1 MLRRLVAVVVL
12 VADPAVFIAA
22 NPAGAD
28 HDRVHAPCDPEDTR
42 PIHERVWYIDYES
55 GDMRRF
61 DDPFWAEQASP
72 LISWSSN
79 WRHQCRLGMSGV
91 WQAAPILPHD
101 HPPTYV
107 VETRYDLF
115 SAEYEGWPAK
125 ETADLLA
132 ERYPA
137 HTPGKRHFPLSA
149 AVEFLQAG
157 GKVGGLDFLWNS
169 TP

>member
-12 VADPAVFIAA
+12 VAVPAVFIAA

-28 HDRVHAPCDPEDTR
+28 HDNVFAPCDPADTR
-42 PIHERVWYIDYES
+42 PLGEQVYYIDYQS
-55 GDMRRF
+55 NTAKRF
-61 DDPFWAEQASP
+61 DD
-72 LISWSSN
+72 SWWGEIPGLAGYTN
-79 WRHQCRLGMSGV
+79 WQIQCRLGMTGV
-91 WQAAPILPHD
+91 WHAAPILPHD
-101 HPPTYV
+101 LPPTYV

-125 ETADLLA
+125 ETTDLLA

-149 AVEFLQAG
+149 AVEFLRAG
-157 GKVGGLDFLWNS
+157 GKVGGLDFVWNS

>member
-1 MLRRLVAVVVL
+1 MLKRLVAVAAL
-12 VADPAVFIAA
+12 VAVPAVFIAA

-28 HDRVHAPCDPEDTR
+28 HDRVYGPCDPEDTR
-42 PIHERVWYIDYES
+42 PIHERVYYLDYQS
-55 GDMRRF
+55 NTAKRF
-61 DDPFWAEQASP
+61 DDPW
-72 LISWSSN
+72 WSEMPGLAGYTN
-79 WRHQCRLGMSGV
+79 WRHQCRLGMTGV

-115 SAEYEGWPAK
+115 SAEYEGWPTE
-125 ETADLLA
+125 ETTDLLA

-149 AVEFLQAG
+149 AVEFLRAG
-157 GKVGGLDFLWNS
+157 GKVGGLDFVWNS
-169 TP
+169 AP

>member
-1 MLRRLVAVVVL
+1 MLKRLVAVVVL
-12 VADPAVFIAA
+12 VAVPAVFIAA

-28 HDRVHAPCDPEDTR
+28 HDRVYAPCDPEDTR
-42 PIHERVWYIDYES
+42 PIHERVWYIDYQS
-55 GDMRRF
+55 GDMLRF
-61 DDPFWAEQASP
+61 DDQWWGEMPGLAGYT
-72 LISWSSN
+72 N
-79 WRHQCRLGMSGV
+79 WRHQCRLGMTGV

-125 ETADLLA
+125 ETTDLLA

-149 AVEFLQAG
+149 AVEFLRAG
-157 GKVGGLDFLWNS
+157 GKVGGLDFLWDS
-169 TP
+169 VP

>member
-12 VADPAVFIAA
+12 VAVPAVFIAA

-28 HDRVHAPCDPEDTR
+28 HDNVFAPCDPADTR
-42 PIHERVWYIDYES
+42 PLGEQVYYIDYQS
-55 GDMRRF
+55 NTAKRF
-61 DDPFWAEQASP
+61 DD
-72 LISWSSN
+72 SWWGEIPGLAGYTN
-79 WRHQCRLGMSGV
+79 WQIQCRLGMTGV
-91 WQAAPILPHD
+91 WHAAPILPHD
-101 HPPTYV
+101 HPPGYV

-125 ETADLLA
+125 ETTDLLA

-149 AVEFLQAG
+149 AVEFLRAG
-157 GKVGGLDFLWNS
+157 GKVGGLDFVWNS
-169 TP
+169 AP

>member
-1 MLRRLVAVVVL
+1 MLKRLVAVVVL
-12 VADPAVFIAA
+12 VAVPAVFIAA

-28 HDRVHAPCDPEDTR
+28 HDNVFAPCDPADTR
-42 PIHERVWYIDYES
+42 PLGEQVYYIDYQS
-55 GDMRRF
+55 GDMLRF
-61 DDPFWAEQASP
+61 DDPWWGEIPGLAGYT
-72 LISWSSN
+72 N
-79 WRHQCRLGMSGV
+79 WRHQCRLGLTGV

-125 ETADLLA
+125 ETTDLLA

-137 HTPGKRHFPLSA
+137 GAPGKRHFPLSA
-149 AVEFLQAG
+149 AVEFLRAG
-157 GKVGGLDFLWNS
+157 GKVGGLDFLWDS
-169 TP
+169 AP